1 MRDIRVVIIVV
12 FALLAIAS
20 AFFLTRLRFTF
31 DFEQFFP
38 RGDKDLEIFREF
50 IASFETDD
58 NFLLVAVRRE
68 EGAFE
73 QKFLEQFHD
82 FSLAA
87 RKLPHVS
94 ESQAL
99 TQIGYPLKTPFGFTT
114 IPAIHI
120 DDPSR
125 YEEERDRILRDER
138 FVNNLISEDGN
149 TLVVL
154 LKTVNS
160 IDLEQARVLMEG
172 LDELI
177 AGYNFDEYHYLGRA
191 YFQTELVAM
200 QKREIMVS
208 AGVAGILVSLIM
220 FWIFRRTWGIV
231 IALISIG
238 LGMLLFMGLLGATGR
253 PLNAMAA
260 LYPVLMIIVGTSDVI
275 HIMSKYIDELR
286 KGKSKQEAIQVTI
299 KEIGLATLLTSIT
312 TAIGF
317 ATLLTSRVDPIRDFG
332 LNAAAGVLVAYI
344 TVIFFTTALLSYFKA
359 DQLMK
364 IGKSIAFWE
373 NSMLSSYRLTLS
385 KGTAIKWGALAML
398 IVCGIGISRIN
409 TNYGIIDNL
418 PRGEKITE
426 DFTFFERELTG
437 FRPMELAVYTQGDYQ
452 VDDYAVIREM
462 DKIEGYLRQFPSIQA
477 IGSITTLYK
486 SINQAFNN
494 NREDAFIVTENERQ
508 FERYRR
514 LTGQL
519 PKFDPNVL
527 VSKDG
532 TKARITSRIKDVG
545 ADTIKA
551 MGLRIDNWI
560 DQHIDSEVI
569 KVNRTGT
576 GVIID
581 KNAEY
586 IRRSLLEG
594 LGIAVVIVSVLMAF
608 LFQNWRIL
616 LIALVPNIFPL
627 LLAGALIGYLGI
639 ELEAGVSIVFAVIFG
654 IAVDDTIHFLSKY
667 KLALNKGMERE
678 EAIKITFVETGKA
691 IVLTSIILF
700 FGFLVMLFSIHPPSV
715 VVGLLISLTLLSAL
729 ISDLLLIPVMIRWMQ
744 PAQQEAIQKGEK
756 MVTGNG

>member
-1 MRDIRVVIIVV
+1 M
-12 FALLAIAS
+12 
-20 AFFLTRLRFTF
+20 
-31 DFEQFFP
+31 
-38 RGDKDLEIFREF
+38 
-50 IASFETDD
+50 
-58 NFLLVAVRRE
+58 AVRRD
-68 EGAFE
+68 EGAFD
-73 QKFLEQFHD
+73 QTFLEQFHD
-82 FSLAA
+82 FSLKA
-87 RKLPHVS
+87 RQLPNVL
-94 ESQAL
+94 ESQSL

-125 YEEERDRILRDER
+125 YAGERERILRDDR
-138 FVNNLISEDGN
+138 FVNNLISEDGK

-154 LKTVNS
+154 LKTINS
-160 IDLEQARVLMEG
+160 IDLDQARVLMEG
-172 LDELI
+172 LDALI
-177 AGYNFDEYHYLGRA
+177 TRYNFEEYHYLGRA

-200 QKREIMVS
+200 QKREIVVS
-208 AGVAGILVSLIM
+208 AGVAGVLVSLIM
-220 FWIFRRTWGIV
+220 FWIFRRARGIA
-231 IALISIG
+231 IALVSIG

-286 KGKSKQEAIQVTI
+286 KGKGQQEAIQVTI

-332 LNAAAGVLVAYI
+332 LNAAAGVIVAYI
-344 TVIFFTTALLSYFKA
+344 TVIFFTTSLLSYFKA

-373 NSMLSSYRLTLS
+373 NSMLRSYRFTLS
-385 KGTAIKWGALAML
+385 KGNAIKWGALFML
-398 IVCGIGISRIN
+398 VVCGIGISRIT

-426 DFTFFERELTG
+426 DFTFFEKELTG

-452 VDDYAVIREM
+452 VNDYAVIREM
-462 DKIEGYLRQFPSIQA
+462 DKIEGYLRQFPSLQA

-494 NREDAFIVTENERQ
+494 NREDAFVVTDDEGQ
-508 FERYRR
+508 FNRYRR
-514 LTGQL
+514 LSSQL
-519 PKFDPNVL
+519 PKFDPNIL
-527 VSKDG
+527 VSNDG
-532 TKARITSRIKDVG
+532 KKARITSRIKDVG

-551 MGLRIDNWI
+551 MGLQIDTWI
-560 DQHIDSEVI
+560 NNNIDSDVI

-586 IRRSLLEG
+586 IRRSLLQG
-594 LGIAVVIVSVLMAF
+594 LGIAVLIVSVLMAF

-616 LIALVPNIFPL
+616 IIALVPNIFPL

-667 KLALNKGMERE
+667 KLALNKGLERE

-756 MVTGNG
+756 MVTG

>member
-1 MRDIRVVIIVV
+1 MRDIRVVIIAV

-58 NFLLVAVRRE
+58 NFLLVAVRRD
-68 EGAFE
+68 EGAFD
-73 QKFLEQFHD
+73 QAFLERFHD
-82 FSLAA
+82 FSLEA
-87 RKLPHVS
+87 RQLPHVL
-94 ESQAL
+94 ESQSL
-99 TQIGYPLKTPFGFTT
+99 TQIGYPLKIPFGFTT

-125 YEEERDRILRDER
+125 YGGERERILRDDR
-138 FVNNLISEDGN
+138 FVNNLISEDGK

-154 LKTVNS
+154 LKTINS
-160 IDLEQARVLMEG
+160 IDLDQARALMEG

-177 AGYNFDEYHYLGRA
+177 AGYNFEEYHYLGRA

-200 QKREIMVS
+200 QKREIIVS
-208 AGVAGILVSLIM
+208 AGVAGVLVSLIM
-220 FWIFRRTWGIV
+220 FWIFRRARGIA
-231 IALISIG
+231 IALVSIG

-286 KGKSKQEAIQVTI
+286 KGKGQQEAIQVTI

-317 ATLLTSRVDPIRDFG
+317 ATLFTSRVDPIRDFG
-332 LNAAAGVLVAYI
+332 LNAAAGVIVAYI
-344 TVIFFTTALLSYFKA
+344 TVIFFTTSLLSYFKA

-373 NSMLSSYRLTLS
+373 HSMLRSYRFTLS
-385 KGTAIKWGALAML
+385 NGNAIKWGALFML
-398 IVCGIGISRIN
+398 IICGIGISRIT

-426 DFTFFERELTG
+426 DFTFFEKELTG

-452 VDDYAVIREM
+452 VNDYAVIREM
-462 DKIEGYLRQFPSIQA
+462 DKIEGYLRQFPSLQA

-494 NREDAFIVTENERQ
+494 NREDAFVVTENERQ
-508 FERYRR
+508 FNQYRR
-514 LTGQL
+514 LSGQL
-519 PKFDPNVL
+519 PKFDPNIL

-551 MGLRIDNWI
+551 MGLQIDAWI
-560 DQHIDSEVI
+560 DKNIDGDVI

-586 IRRSLLEG
+586 IRRSLLQG
-594 LGIAVVIVSVLMAF
+594 LGIAVLIVSVLMAF

-616 LIALVPNIFPL
+616 IIALVPNIFPL

-667 KLALNKGMERE
+667 KLALNKGLERE

-756 MVTGNG
+756 MVTG

>member
-1 MRDIRVVIIVV
+1 MRDIRLVIICV
-12 FALLAIAS
+12 FVLLAIAS

-68 EGAFE
+68 EGVFE
-73 QKFLEQFHD
+73 QQFLRQFHD

-87 RKLPHVS
+87 RKLPHVL

-99 TQIGYPLKTPFGFTT
+99 TQMGYPIKTPFGFTT

-120 DDPSR
+120 DDASR
-125 YEEERDRILRDER
+125 YADEKARLLRDER
-138 FVNNLISEDGN
+138 FVNNLISADAK

-160 IDLEQARVLMEG
+160 IDLDQARTLMTA
-172 LDELI
+172 LDALI
-177 AGYNFDEYHYLGRA
+177 SGYEFEEYHYLGRA

-200 QKREIMVS
+200 QKREIIVS
-208 AGVAGILVSLIM
+208 AGVAGMLVSLIM
-220 FWIFRRTWGIV
+220 FWIFRRTRGIA
-231 IALISIG
+231 IALVSIG

-286 KGKSKQEAIQVTI
+286 KGKSKRDAIQVTI
-299 KEIGLATLLTSIT
+299 REIGLATFLTSIT

-332 LNAAAGVLVAYI
+332 LNAAGGVLVAYI
-344 TVIFFTTALLSYFKA
+344 TVIFFTTSLLSYFKA

-364 IGKSIAFWE
+364 IGKSIVFWE
-373 NSMLSSYRLTLS
+373 KMMLSSYRFTIS
-385 KGTAIKWGALAML
+385 RGNAIKWGALSLL
-398 IVCGIGISRIN
+398 IICGIGISSIT

-418 PRGEKITE
+418 PRGKKITE
-426 DFTFFERELTG
+426 DFTFFEKELTG
-437 FRPMELAVYTQGDYQ
+437 FRPMELAVYTQGDYE
-452 VDDYAVIREM
+452 VNDYAVIQEM
-462 DKIEGYLRQFPSIQA
+462 DKIEAYLHQFPGLEA

-486 SINQAFNN
+486 SIHQAFNN
-494 NREDAFIVTENERQ
+494 NREDAFMVPTSERQ
-508 FERYRR
+508 FARYRR
-514 LTGQL
+514 LADQL

-532 TKARITSRIKDVG
+532 TKARITSRIKDIG
-545 ADTIKA
+545 ADSIKA
-551 MGLRIDNWI
+551 MGLHIDNWI
-560 DQHIDSEVI
+560 AKNIDDSVI

-586 IRRSLLEG
+586 IRRSLLQG
-594 LGIAVVIVSVLMAF
+594 LGIAVVIVSLIMAL

-616 LIALVPNIFPL
+616 IIALVPNIFPL

-667 KLALNKGMERE
+667 KLALNKGMARE
-678 EAIKITFVETGKA
+678 EAIRITFVETGKA

-729 ISDLLLIPVMIRWMQ
+729 ISDLLLIPVLIRWIQ
-744 PAQQEAIQKGEK
+744 PAHSEA
-756 MVTGNG
+756 VP

>member
-1 MRDIRVVIIVV
+1 MRDIRLVIICV
-12 FALLAIAS
+12 FVLLAIAS

-73 QKFLEQFHD
+73 QQFLRQFHD

-87 RKLPHVS
+87 RKLPHVL

-99 TQIGYPLKTPFGFTT
+99 TQMGYPIKTPFGFTT

-120 DDPSR
+120 DDTSR
-125 YEEERDRILRDER
+125 YADEKARLLRDER
-138 FVNNLISEDGN
+138 FVNNLISADAK

-160 IDLEQARVLMEG
+160 IDLDQARTLMTA
-172 LDELI
+172 LDALI
-177 AGYNFDEYHYLGRA
+177 SDYEFEEYHYLGRA

-200 QKREIMVS
+200 QKREIIVS
-208 AGVAGILVSLIM
+208 AGVAGVLVSLIM
-220 FWIFRRTWGIV
+220 FWIFRRTRGIA
-231 IALISIG
+231 IALVSIG

-286 KGKSKQEAIQVTI
+286 KGKSKRDAIQITI
-299 KEIGLATLLTSIT
+299 REIGLATLLTSIT

-332 LNAAAGVLVAYI
+332 LNAAGGVLVAYI
-344 TVIFFTTALLSYFKA
+344 TVIFFTTSLLSYFKA

-364 IGKSIAFWE
+364 IGKSIVFWE
-373 NSMLSSYRLTLS
+373 KMMLSSYRFTITR
-385 KGTAIKWGALAML
+385 GNAIKWGALSLL
-398 IVCGIGISRIN
+398 IICGIGISSIT

-418 PRGEKITE
+418 PRGKKITE
-426 DFTFFERELTG
+426 DFTFFEKELTG
-437 FRPMELAVYTQGDYQ
+437 FRPMELAVYTQGDYE
-452 VDDYAVIREM
+452 VNDYAVIQEM
-462 DKIEGYLRQFPSIQA
+462 DKIEAYLHQFPGLEA

-486 SINQAFNN
+486 SIHQAFNN
-494 NREDAFIVTENERQ
+494 NREDAFTVPASERQ
-508 FERYRR
+508 FARYRR
-514 LTGQL
+514 LADQL

-532 TKARITSRIKDVG
+532 TKARITSRIKDIG
-545 ADTIKA
+545 ADSIKA

-560 DQHIDSEVI
+560 ARNIDDSVI

-586 IRRSLLEG
+586 IRRSLLQG
-594 LGIAVVIVSVLMAF
+594 LGIAVVIVSLIMAL

-616 LIALVPNIFPL
+616 IIALVPNIFPL

-667 KLALNKGMERE
+667 KLALNKGMARE
-678 EAIKITFVETGKA
+678 EAIRITFVETGKA

-729 ISDLLLIPVMIRWMQ
+729 ISDLLLIPVLIRWIQ
-744 PAQQEAIQKGEK
+744 PAHSEAVPEEK
-756 MVTGNG
+756 ELSVG

>member
-1 MRDIRVVIIVV
+1 MRDIRLLIICI
-12 FALLAIAS
+12 FAFLAIAS
-20 AFFLTRLRFTF
+20 AFFVTRLKFTF

-38 RGDKDLEIFREF
+38 RGDKDLEVFREF

-73 QKFLEQFHD
+73 QSFLEAFHD

-87 RKLPHVS
+87 RNLPHVL

-99 TQIGYPLKTPFGFTT
+99 TQLGYPVKTPFGFTT
-114 IPAIHI
+114 IPAIHL

-125 YEEERDRILRDER
+125 YEEEKARLLRDER
-138 FVNNLISEDGN
+138 FVNNLISADAK
-149 TLVVL
+149 TLVVF

-160 IDLEQARVLMEG
+160 IDLEKARTLMT
-172 LDELI
+172 ELNNLV
-177 AGYNFDEYHYLGRA
+177 AKYSFEEYHYLGRA

-200 QKREIMVS
+200 QKREITVS

-231 IALISIG
+231 IALVSIG
-238 LGMLLFMGLLGATGR
+238 LGMLLFLGLLGALGR

-286 KGKSKQEAIQVTI
+286 KGKRKREAIRITI
-299 KEIGLATLLTSIT
+299 REIGLATLLTSIT

-332 LNAAAGVLVAYI
+332 LNAAAGVMVAYI
-344 TVIFFTTALLSYFKA
+344 TVIFFTTSLLSYFKA

-364 IGKSIAFWE
+364 IGKSITFWE
-373 NSMLSSYRLTLS
+373 NSMLSSYRFTIRNA
-385 KGTAIKWGALAML
+385 KAIKWGALAL
-398 IVCGIGISRIN
+398 LLVCGLGISQIN

-418 PRGEKITE
+418 PRGKKITE
-426 DFTFFERELTG
+426 DFTFFEEELTG
-437 FRPMELAVYTQGDYQ
+437 FRPMELAVYVQDNYK
-452 VDDYAVIREM
+452 VNDYAVIQAM
-462 DKIEGYLRQFPSIQA
+462 DKIEGYLHQFPGLEA

-486 SINQAFNN
+486 SLNQAFNN
-494 NREDAFIVTENERQ
+494 NREDAFVIPANEQQ
-508 FERYRR
+508 FVRYRR
-514 LTGQL
+514 LADQL

-532 TKARITSRIKDVG
+532 TKARITSRIKDIG
-545 ADTIKA
+545 ADNIKA
-551 MGLRIDNWI
+551 MGQDIDRWI
-560 DQHIDSEVI
+560 DENIDEEVI

-586 IRRSLLEG
+586 IRKSLLQG
-594 LGIAVVIVSVLMAF
+594 LGIAVVIVSIIMAL

-616 LIALVPNIFPL
+616 IIALVPNIFPL
-627 LLAGALIGYLGI
+627 LLAGALIGYLAI

-729 ISDLLLIPVMIRWMQ
+729 VSDLLLIPVMIRWIQ
-744 PAQQEAIQKGEK
+744 PAQPEAVPQEKEK
-756 MVTGNG
+756 ILTK

>member
-1 MRDIRVVIIVV
+1 MRDIRVVIIAV
-12 FALLAIAS
+12 FALLAIVS

-38 RGDKDLEIFREF
+38 RGDKDLEVFREF

-58 NFLLVAVRRE
+58 NFLLVAVRRD

-73 QKFLEQFHD
+73 QGFLEQFHD
-82 FSLAA
+82 FSLEA
-87 RKLPHVS
+87 RQLPHVL

-99 TQIGYPLKTPFGFTT
+99 TQISYPLKTPFGFTS

-125 YEEERDRILRDER
+125 YAQEKARILKDDR
-138 FVNNLISEDGN
+138 FVNNLISADGK

-154 LKTVNS
+154 LKTINS
-160 IDLEQARVLMEG
+160 IDLDQARALMEG

-177 AGYNFDEYHYLGRA
+177 ASYNFEEYHYLGRA

-200 QKREIMVS
+200 QKREITVS
-208 AGVAGILVSLIM
+208 AGVAGVLVSLIM
-220 FWIFRRTWGIV
+220 FWIFRRARGIA
-231 IALISIG
+231 IALVSIG

-286 KGKSKQEAIQVTI
+286 KGKGKQEAIQVTI

-332 LNAAAGVLVAYI
+332 LNAAAGVIVAYI
-344 TVIFFTTALLSYFKA
+344 TVIFFTTSLLSYFKA

-373 NSMLSSYRLTLS
+373 NSMLRSYRFTLS
-385 KGTAIKWGALAML
+385 NGNAIKWGALLML

-418 PRGEKITE
+418 PRGKKITE
-426 DFTFFERELTG
+426 DFTFFEEELTG
-437 FRPMELAVYTQGDYQ
+437 FRPMELAVYTQGDYE
-452 VDDYAVIREM
+452 VDDYEVIREM
-462 DKIEGYLRQFPSIQA
+462 DKIEGYLRQFPSLQA

-486 SINQAFNN
+486 SIHQAFNN
-494 NREDAFIVTENERQ
+494 NREDAFVLTENEREFQ
-508 FERYRR
+508 KYRR
-514 LTGQL
+514 LSGRL

-545 ADTIKA
+545 ADTIKS
-551 MGLRIDNWI
+551 MGLQIDAWI
-560 DQHIDSEVI
+560 DKHIDSEVI

-586 IRRSLLEG
+586 IRRSLLQG
-594 LGIAVVIVSVLMAF
+594 LGIAVLIVSVLMAF

-616 LIALVPNIFPL
+616 IIALVPNMFPL

-667 KLALNKGMERE
+667 KLALHKGMERE

-729 ISDLLLIPVMIRWMQ
+729 ISDLLLIPVIIRWMQ

-756 MVTGNG
+756 MVTG

>member
-1 MRDIRVVIIVV
+1 MRDIRVVIIAV

-58 NFLLVAVRRE
+58 NFLLVAVRKE
-68 EGAFE
+68 DGAFE
-73 QKFLEQFHD
+73 QTFLEQFHD
-82 FSLAA
+82 FSLEA
-87 RKLPHVS
+87 RKLPHVQ

-125 YEEERDRILRDER
+125 YDEERERILRDDR
-138 FVNNLISEDGN
+138 FVNNLISEDGK

-160 IDLEQARVLMEG
+160 IDLDQARTLMEG

-177 AGYNFDEYHYLGRA
+177 AGYNFEEYHYLGRA

-208 AGVAGILVSLIM
+208 AGVAGVLVSLIM

-231 IALISIG
+231 IALVSIG

-286 KGKSKQEAIQVTI
+286 KGKGQSEAIQITI

-332 LNAAAGVLVAYI
+332 LNAAAGVIVAYI

-385 KGTAIKWGALAML
+385 KGTAIKWGALFML
-398 IVCGIGISRIN
+398 IICGIGISRIT

-426 DFTFFERELTG
+426 DFTFFEKELTG

-462 DKIEGYLRQFPSIQA
+462 DKIEGYLRQFPSLQA

-494 NREDAFIVTENERQ
+494 NREDAFVVTENERQ

-560 DQHIDSEVI
+560 AKNIDSDVV

-586 IRRSLLEG
+586 IRRSLLQG
-594 LGIAVVIVSVLMAF
+594 LGIAVLIVSVLMAL

-616 LIALVPNIFPL
+616 IIALVPNIFPL

-729 ISDLLLIPVMIRWMQ
+729 VSDLLLIPVMIRWMQ

-756 MVTGNG
+756 MVTG

>member
-1 MRDIRVVIIVV
+1 MRDIRVVIIAV

-58 NFLLVAVRRE
+58 NFLLVAVRRD
-68 EGAFE
+68 EGAFD
-73 QKFLEQFHD
+73 QTFLEQFHD
-82 FSLAA
+82 FSLKA
-87 RKLPHVS
+87 RQLPNVL
-94 ESQAL
+94 ESQSL

-125 YEEERDRILRDER
+125 YAGERERILRDDR
-138 FVNNLISEDGN
+138 FVNNLISEDGK

-154 LKTVNS
+154 LKTINS
-160 IDLEQARVLMEG
+160 IDLDQARVLMEG
-172 LDELI
+172 LDALI
-177 AGYNFDEYHYLGRA
+177 TRYNFEEYHYLGRA

-200 QKREIMVS
+200 QKREIVVS
-208 AGVAGILVSLIM
+208 AGVAGVLVSLIM
-220 FWIFRRTWGIV
+220 FWIFRRARGIA
-231 IALISIG
+231 IALVSIG

-286 KGKSKQEAIQVTI
+286 KGKGQQEAIQVTI

-332 LNAAAGVLVAYI
+332 LNAAAGVIVAYI
-344 TVIFFTTALLSYFKA
+344 TVIFFTTSLLSYFKA

-373 NSMLSSYRLTLS
+373 NSMLRSYRFTLS
-385 KGTAIKWGALAML
+385 KGNAIKWGALFML
-398 IVCGIGISRIN
+398 VVCGIGISRIT

-426 DFTFFERELTG
+426 DFTFFEKELTG

-452 VDDYAVIREM
+452 VNDYAVIREM
-462 DKIEGYLRQFPSIQA
+462 DKIEGYLRQFPSLQA

-494 NREDAFIVTENERQ
+494 NREDAFVVTDDEGQ
-508 FERYRR
+508 FNRYRR
-514 LTGQL
+514 LSSQL
-519 PKFDPNVL
+519 PKFDPNIL
-527 VSKDG
+527 VSNDG
-532 TKARITSRIKDVG
+532 KKARITSRIKDVG

-551 MGLRIDNWI
+551 MGLQIDTWI
-560 DQHIDSEVI
+560 NNNIDSDVI

-586 IRRSLLEG
+586 IRRSLLQG
-594 LGIAVVIVSVLMAF
+594 LGIAVLIVSVLMAF

-616 LIALVPNIFPL
+616 IIALVPNIFPL

-667 KLALNKGMERE
+667 KLALNKGLERE

-756 MVTGNG
+756 MVTG

>member
-1 MRDIRVVIIVV
+1 MRDIRVVIICV

-38 RGDKDLEIFREF
+38 RGDKDLEVFREF
-50 IASFETDD
+50 ISSFETDD

-73 QKFLEQFHD
+73 QRFLEQFHD
-82 FSLAA
+82 FSLVS
-87 RKLPHVS
+87 RKLPHVL
-94 ESQAL
+94 ESQSL
-99 TQIGYPLKTPFGFTT
+99 TQMGYPLKTPFGFTT

-125 YEEERDRILRDER
+125 YADEQERLLRDER
-138 FVNNLISEDGN
+138 FVNNLISADGK

-160 IDLEQARVLMEG
+160 IDLEQARELMEA

-177 AGYNFDEYHYLGRA
+177 SGYNFKEYHYLGRA

-220 FWIFRRTWGIV
+220 FWIFRRAWGIV
-231 IALISIG
+231 IALVSIG

-286 KGKSKQEAIQVTI
+286 KGKPKREAIQITI

-332 LNAAAGVLVAYI
+332 LNAAGGVIVAYI

-364 IGKSIAFWE
+364 IGKSLAFWE
-373 NSMLSSYRLTLS
+373 NSMLSSYRFTI
-385 KGTAIKWGALAML
+385 KNGNAIKWGALFLL
-398 IVCGIGISRIN
+398 IICGVGISTIT

-418 PRGEKITE
+418 PRGKKITE
-426 DFTFFERELTG
+426 DFTFFEKELTG
-437 FRPMELAVYTQGDYQ
+437 FRPMELAVYTQGDYE
-452 VDDYAVIREM
+452 VNDYEVIREM
-462 DKIEGYLRQFPSIQA
+462 AKIEDYLHQFPGLQA

-486 SINQAFNN
+486 SMHQAFNN
-494 NREDAFIVTENERQ
+494 NREDAFKVPENKQQ
-508 FERYRR
+508 FARYRR
-514 LTGQL
+514 LTDQL
-519 PKFDPNVL
+519 PKFDPNIL

-532 TKARITSRIKDVG
+532 TKARITSRIKDIG

-560 DQHIDSEVI
+560 AQNIDEEVI

-586 IRRSLLEG
+586 IRRSLLQG
-594 LGIAVVIVSVLMAF
+594 LGIAVLIVSVLMAF

-616 LIALVPNIFPL
+616 LIALVPNMFPL

-667 KLALNKGMERE
+667 KLALNKGMPRE

-729 ISDLLLIPVMIRWMQ
+729 VSDLLLIPVMIRWMQ

-756 MVTGNG
+756 IVTG

>member
-1 MRDIRVVIIVV
+1 MRDIRVVIISV
-12 FALLAIAS
+12 FVLLAIAS

-38 RGDKDLEIFREF
+38 RGDEDLEIFRAF
-50 IASFETDD
+50 IAEFETDD

-68 EGAFE
+68 EGAFD
-73 QKFLEQFHD
+73 QAFLQDFHD
-82 FSLAA
+82 FSIAT
-87 RKLPHVS
+87 RKIPHVV
-94 ESQAL
+94 ESQAI
-99 TQIGYPLKTPFGFTT
+99 TQMSYPLKTPFGFTA
-114 IPAIHI
+114 IPTIHI

-125 YEEERDRILRDER
+125 YPAERARILKDER
-138 FVNNLISEDGN
+138 FVNNLISADGK

-154 LKTVNS
+154 LKTVDS
-160 IDLEQARVLMEG
+160 IDLEQARELMDS
-172 LDELI
+172 LNELV
-177 AGYNFDEYHYLGRA
+177 NEHDFEEYHYLGRA
-191 YFQTELVAM
+191 YFQKELVAM
-200 QKREIMVS
+200 QKREITVS
-208 AGVAGILVSLIM
+208 ALISGLLVSLIM
-220 FWIFRRTWGIV
+220 FWIFRRTRGIA
-231 IALISIG
+231 IALASIG
-238 LGMLLFMGLLGATGR
+238 LGMLLFMGLLGALGR

-286 KGKSKQEAIQVTI
+286 KGSSKKEAITVTI
-299 KEIGLATLLTSIT
+299 KEIGLATLLTSLT

-317 ATLLTSRVDPIRDFG
+317 GTLLTSRVDPIRDFG
-332 LNAAAGVLVAYI
+332 LNAALGVVVAYI
-344 TVIFFTTALLSYFKA
+344 TVIFFTTSLLSYFKA

-364 IGKSIAFWE
+364 MGKSLAFWE
-373 NSMLSSYRLTLS
+373 KSMLRSYRFTLANANS
-385 KGTAIKWGALAML
+385 IRWGGLVML
-398 IVCGIGISRIN
+398 ILCVVGISQIN

-426 DFTFFERELTG
+426 DFTFFEKELSG
-437 FRPMELAVYTQGDYQ
+437 FRPMELAVYTQGDYK
-452 VDDYAVIREM
+452 VRDFEVIREM
-462 DKIEGYLRQFPSIQA
+462 DKIEDYLRQFPSLQA

-486 SINQAFNN
+486 SLNQAFNN
-494 NREDAFIVTENERQ
+494 NREDAFDVPPNEGQ
-508 FERYRR
+508 FNRMRR
-514 LTGQL
+514 LADQL

-532 TKARITSRIKDVG
+532 KKARITSRIKDVG

-560 DQHIDSEVI
+560 AANIDKEI
-569 KVNRTGT
+569 IQIDRTGT
-576 GVIID
+576 GLIID

-594 LGIAVVIVSVLMAF
+594 LGIAVVIVSALMAF
-608 LFQNWRIL
+608 LFKDWRIL
-616 LIALVPNIFPL
+616 IIALIPNMFPL

-667 KLALNKGMERE
+667 KLALNKGLDRE
-678 EAIKITFVETGKA
+678 AAIRITFLETGKA

-700 FGFLVMLFSIHPPSV
+700 FGFLVMLFSVHPPSV

-729 ISDLLLIPVMIRWMQ
+729 VSDLLLIPVFIRWMQ
-744 PAQQEAIQKGEK
+744 PAEKILSQEEHLVNK
-756 MVTGNG
+756 

>member
-1 MRDIRVVIIVV
+1 MRDIRVVIIFV

-73 QKFLEQFHD
+73 QGFLEQFHD

-87 RKLPHVS
+87 RKLPHVQ

-138 FVNNLISEDGN
+138 FVNNLISEDGK

-160 IDLEQARVLMEG
+160 IGLEQARVLMEG

-177 AGYNFDEYHYLGRA
+177 AGYHFNEYHYLGRA

-208 AGVAGILVSLIM
+208 AGVAGVLVSLIM
-220 FWIFRRTWGIV
+220 FWIFRRTRGIL
-231 IALISIG
+231 IALASIG

-286 KGKSKQEAIQVTI
+286 KGKTQRDAIQITI

-373 NSMLSSYRLTLS
+373 NSMLSSYRLTIS

-398 IVCGIGISRIN
+398 IVCGIGISRIT

-418 PRGEKITE
+418 PRGKKITE
-426 DFTFFERELTG
+426 DFNFFEKELTG

-462 DKIEGYLRQFPSIQA
+462 DKIEGYLRQFPSLQA

-514 LTGQL
+514 LSGQL

-551 MGLRIDNWI
+551 MGSRIDAWI
-560 DQHIDSEVI
+560 DKHIDSDVI

-586 IRRSLLEG
+586 IRRSLLQG
-594 LGIAVVIVSVLMAF
+594 LGIAILIVSVLMAF
-608 LFQNWRIL
+608 LFRNWRIL
-616 LIALVPNIFPL
+616 IIALVPNLFPL

-667 KLALNKGMERE
+667 KLALNKGLERE

-729 ISDLLLIPVMIRWMQ
+729 ISDLLLIPVMIRWLQ

-756 MVTGNG
+756 MVTG

>member
-1 MRDIRVVIIVV
+1 MRDIRVVIIAV

-58 NFLLVAVRRE
+58 NFLLVAVRKE
-68 EGAFE
+68 DGAFE
-73 QKFLEQFHD
+73 QTFLEQFHD
-82 FSLAA
+82 FSFEA
-87 RKLPHVS
+87 RKQPHVQ

-125 YEEERDRILRDER
+125 YDEERERILRDDR
-138 FVNNLISEDGN
+138 FVNNLISEDGK

-160 IDLEQARVLMEG
+160 IDLDQARTLMEG

-177 AGYNFDEYHYLGRA
+177 AGYNFEEYHYLGRA

-200 QKREIMVS
+200 QKREILVS
-208 AGVAGILVSLIM
+208 AGVAGVLVSLIM

-231 IALISIG
+231 IALVSIG

-286 KGKSKQEAIQVTI
+286 KGKGQSEAIQITI

-332 LNAAAGVLVAYI
+332 LNAAAGVIVAYI

-385 KGTAIKWGALAML
+385 KGTAIKWGALFML
-398 IVCGIGISRIN
+398 IICGIGISRIT

-418 PRGEKITE
+418 PRGEKITK
-426 DFTFFERELTG
+426 DFTFFEKELTG

-462 DKIEGYLRQFPSIQA
+462 DKIEGYLRQFPSLQA

-494 NREDAFIVTENERQ
+494 NREDAFVVTENERQ

-560 DQHIDSEVI
+560 AKNIDSDVV

-586 IRRSLLEG
+586 IRRSLLQG
-594 LGIAVVIVSVLMAF
+594 LGIAVLIVSVLMAF

-616 LIALVPNIFPL
+616 IIALVPNIFPL

-729 ISDLLLIPVMIRWMQ
+729 VSDLLLIPVMIRWMQ

-756 MVTGNG
+756 MVTG

>member
-1 MRDIRVVIIVV
+1 MRDIRVVIIAV

-58 NFLLVAVRRE
+58 NFLLVAVRKE
-68 EGAFE
+68 DGAFE
-73 QKFLEQFHD
+73 QTFLEQFHD
-82 FSLAA
+82 FSLEA
-87 RKLPHVS
+87 RKLPHVQ

-125 YEEERDRILRDER
+125 YDEESILRDDR
-138 FVNNLISEDGN
+138 FVNNLISEDGK

-160 IDLEQARVLMEG
+160 IDLDQARTLMEG

-177 AGYNFDEYHYLGRA
+177 AGYNFEEYHYLGRA

-208 AGVAGILVSLIM
+208 AGVAGVLVSLIM

-231 IALISIG
+231 IALVSIG

-286 KGKSKQEAIQVTI
+286 KGKGQSEAIQITI

-332 LNAAAGVLVAYI
+332 LNAAAGVIVAYI

-385 KGTAIKWGALAML
+385 KGTAIKWGALFML
-398 IVCGIGISRIN
+398 IICGIGISRIT

-426 DFTFFERELTG
+426 DFTFFEKELTG

-462 DKIEGYLRQFPSIQA
+462 DKIEGYLRQFPSLQA

-494 NREDAFIVTENERQ
+494 NREDAFVVTENERQ

-560 DQHIDSEVI
+560 AKNIDSDVV

-586 IRRSLLEG
+586 IRRSLLQG
-594 LGIAVVIVSVLMAF
+594 LGIAVLIVSVLMAL

-616 LIALVPNIFPL
+616 IIALVPNIFPL

-729 ISDLLLIPVMIRWMQ
+729 VSDLLLIPVMIRWMQ

-756 MVTGNG
+756 MVTG

>member
-1 MRDIRVVIIVV
+1 MRDIRVVIICV

-38 RGDKDLEIFREF
+38 RGDKDLEVFREF

-73 QKFLEQFHD
+73 QGFLEQFHD
-82 FSLAA
+82 FSLVS
-87 RKLPHVS
+87 RKLPHIS
-94 ESQAL
+94 ESQSL
-99 TQIGYPLKTPFGFTT
+99 TQMGYPLKTPFGFTT

-125 YEEERDRILRDER
+125 YADEKERLLRDER
-138 FVNNLISEDGN
+138 FVNNLISADGK

-160 IDLEQARVLMEG
+160 IDLEQARELMEA
-172 LDELI
+172 LDALI
-177 AGYNFDEYHYLGRA
+177 SRYNFKEYHYLGRA

-220 FWIFRRTWGIV
+220 FWIFRRTWGIF
-231 IALISIG
+231 IALLSIG

-286 KGKSKQEAIQVTI
+286 KGKPKREAIQITI

-332 LNAAAGVLVAYI
+332 LNAAGGVIVAYI

-364 IGKSIAFWE
+364 IGKSLAFWE
-373 NSMLSSYRLTLS
+373 NSMLSSYRFTI
-385 KGTAIKWGALAML
+385 KNGNAIKWGALLLL
-398 IVCGIGISRIN
+398 IICGIGISTIT

-418 PRGEKITE
+418 PRGKKITE
-426 DFTFFERELTG
+426 DFTFFEEELTG
-437 FRPMELAVYTQGDYQ
+437 FRPMELAVYAQGNFEVNDYE
-452 VDDYAVIREM
+452 VIREM
-462 DKIEGYLRQFPSIQA
+462 DKIEDYLHQFPGLQA

-486 SINQAFNN
+486 SMHQAFNN
-494 NREDAFIVTENERQ
+494 NREDAFIVPENKQQ
-508 FERYRR
+508 FARYQR

-519 PKFDPNVL
+519 PKFDPNIL

-532 TKARITSRIKDVG
+532 TKARITSRIKDIG

-560 DQHIDSEVI
+560 AQNIDDEVI

-586 IRRSLLEG
+586 IRRSLLQG
-594 LGIAVVIVSVLMAF
+594 LGIAVLIVSILMAF

-616 LIALVPNIFPL
+616 IIALVPNMFPL

-729 ISDLLLIPVMIRWMQ
+729 ISDLLLIPVMVRWMQ

-756 MVTGNG
+756 MVTG

>member
-1 MRDIRVVIIVV
+1 MRDIRVVIIAV

-58 NFLLVAVRRE
+58 NFLLVAVRKE
-68 EGAFE
+68 DGAFE
-73 QKFLEQFHD
+73 QTFLEQFHD
-82 FSLAA
+82 FSLEA
-87 RKLPHVS
+87 RKLPHVQ

-125 YEEERDRILRDER
+125 YDEERERILRDDR
-138 FVNNLISEDGN
+138 FVNNLISEDGK

-160 IDLEQARVLMEG
+160 IDLDQARTLMEG

-177 AGYNFDEYHYLGRA
+177 AGYNFEEYHYLGRA

-208 AGVAGILVSLIM
+208 AGVAGVLVSLIM

-231 IALISIG
+231 IALVSIG

-286 KGKSKQEAIQVTI
+286 KGKGQSEAIQITI

-332 LNAAAGVLVAYI
+332 LNAAAGVIVAYI

-385 KGTAIKWGALAML
+385 KGTAIKWGALFML
-398 IVCGIGISRIN
+398 IICGIGISRIT

-426 DFTFFERELTG
+426 DFTFFEKELTG

-462 DKIEGYLRQFPSIQA
+462 DKIEGYLRQFPSLQA

-494 NREDAFIVTENERQ
+494 NREDAFVVTENERQ

-560 DQHIDSEVI
+560 AKNIDSDVV

-586 IRRSLLEG
+586 IRRSLLQG
-594 LGIAVVIVSVLMAF
+594 LGIAVLIVSVLMAF

-616 LIALVPNIFPL
+616 IIALVPNIFPL

-729 ISDLLLIPVMIRWMQ
+729 VSDLLLIPVMIRWMQ

-756 MVTGNG
+756 MVTG

>member
-1 MRDIRVVIIVV
+1 MRDIRVVIIAV
-12 FALLAIAS
+12 FALLAIVS

-38 RGDKDLEIFREF
+38 RGDKDLEVFREF

-68 EGAFE
+68 EGAFD
-73 QKFLEQFHD
+73 QAFLEQFHD
-82 FSLAA
+82 FSLEA
-87 RKLPHVS
+87 RQLPHVL
-94 ESQAL
+94 ESQSL

-114 IPAIHI
+114 IPAIHLN
-120 DDPSR
+120 DPSR
-125 YEEERDRILRDER
+125 YAGDKERILRDDR
-138 FVNNLISEDGN
+138 FVNNLISEDGK

-154 LKTVNS
+154 LKTINS
-160 IDLEQARVLMEG
+160 IDLDQARALIEG
-172 LDELI
+172 LDGLI
-177 AGYNFDEYHYLGRA
+177 TDYNFEEYHYLGRA

-200 QKREIMVS
+200 QKREIIVS
-208 AGVAGILVSLIM
+208 AGVAGVLVSLIM
-220 FWIFRRTWGIV
+220 FWIFRRARGIA
-231 IALISIG
+231 IALVSIG

-286 KGKSKQEAIQVTI
+286 KGKGQQEAIQVTI

-332 LNAAAGVLVAYI
+332 LNAAAGVIVAYI
-344 TVIFFTTALLSYFKA
+344 TVIFFTTSLLSYFKA

-373 NSMLSSYRLTLS
+373 NSMLRSYRFTLS
-385 KGTAIKWGALAML
+385 NGNAIKWGALFML
-398 IVCGIGISRIN
+398 IVCGIGISRIT

-426 DFTFFERELTG
+426 DFTFFEKELTG

-452 VDDYAVIREM
+452 VNDYAVIREM
-462 DKIEGYLRQFPSIQA
+462 DKIEAYLRQFPSLQA

-486 SINQAFNN
+486 SIHQAFNN
-494 NREDAFIVTENERQ
+494 NREDAFIITDNERQ
-508 FERYRR
+508 FNQYRR
-514 LTGQL
+514 LSGQL
-519 PKFDPNVL
+519 PKFDPNIL

-551 MGLRIDNWI
+551 MGLQIDAWI
-560 DQHIDSEVI
+560 DQNIDGDVV

-586 IRRSLLEG
+586 IRRSLLQG
-594 LGIAVVIVSVLMAF
+594 LGIAVLIVSVLMAF

-616 LIALVPNIFPL
+616 IIALVPNIFPL

-667 KLALNKGMERE
+667 KLALNKGLERE

-744 PAQQEAIQKGEK
+744 PAQQEAIQKGEE
-756 MVTGNG
+756 MVTG

>member
-1 MRDIRVVIIVV
+1 MRDIRVVIIAV
-12 FALLAIAS
+12 FALLAVAS

-58 NFLLVAVRRE
+58 NFLLVAVRKQD
-68 EGAFE
+68 GAFD
-73 QKFLEQFHD
+73 QAFLEQFHD
-82 FSLAA
+82 FSLEA
-87 RKLPHVS
+87 RKLPYVQ

-114 IPAIHI
+114 IPAIHM

-125 YEEERDRILRDER
+125 YDEERERILRDER
-138 FVNNLISEDGN
+138 FVNNLISEDGK

-160 IDLEQARVLMEG
+160 IDLDQARTLMEG
-172 LDELI
+172 LDKLI
-177 AGYNFDEYHYLGRA
+177 VGYNFEEYHYLGRA

-208 AGVAGILVSLIM
+208 AGVAGVLVSLIM

-231 IALISIG
+231 IALVSIG

-286 KGKSKQEAIQVTI
+286 KGKEQSEAIQITI

-332 LNAAAGVLVAYI
+332 LNAAAGVIVAYI

-385 KGTAIKWGALAML
+385 KGTSIKWGALFML
-398 IVCGIGISRIN
+398 IICGIGISRIT

-426 DFTFFERELTG
+426 DFTFFEKELTG
-437 FRPMELAVYTQGDYQ
+437 FRPMELAIYTQGDYQ

-462 DKIEGYLRQFPSIQA
+462 DKIEGYLRQFPSLQA

-494 NREDAFIVTENERQ
+494 NREDAFMVTENERQ

-560 DQHIDSEVI
+560 AQNIDSEVI

-586 IRRSLLEG
+586 IRRSLLQG
-594 LGIAVVIVSVLMAF
+594 LGIAVLIVSVLMAF

-616 LIALVPNIFPL
+616 IIALVPNIFPL

-729 ISDLLLIPVMIRWMQ
+729 VSDLLLIPVMIRWMQ

-756 MVTGNG
+756 MVTG

>member
-1 MRDIRVVIIVV
+1 MRDIRVVIIIV
-12 FALLAIAS
+12 FVLLAIAS

-38 RGDKDLEIFREF
+38 RGDEDLEIFRAF
-50 IASFETDD
+50 IAEFETDD

-68 EGAFE
+68 EGAFD
-73 QKFLEQFHD
+73 QGFLQDFHD
-82 FSLAA
+82 FSIAT
-87 RKLPHVS
+87 RKIPHVV
-94 ESQAL
+94 ESQAI
-99 TQIGYPLKTPFGFTT
+99 TQMSYPLKTPFGFTA
-114 IPAIHI
+114 IPTIHI

-125 YEEERDRILRDER
+125 YPAERARILKDER
-138 FVNNLISEDGN
+138 FVNNLISADGK

-154 LKTVNS
+154 LKTVDS
-160 IDLEQARVLMEG
+160 IDLEQARELMDS
-172 LDELI
+172 LNELVNQ
-177 AGYNFDEYHYLGRA
+177 YDFEEYHYLGRA
-191 YFQTELVAM
+191 YFQKELVAM
-200 QKREIMVS
+200 QKREITVS
-208 AGVAGILVSLIM
+208 ALISGLLVSLIM
-220 FWIFRRTWGIV
+220 FWIFRRTRGIA
-231 IALISIG
+231 IALASIG
-238 LGMLLFMGLLGATGR
+238 LGMLLFMGLLGALGR

-286 KGKSKQEAIQVTI
+286 KGSSKKEAITVTI
-299 KEIGLATLLTSIT
+299 KEIGLATLLTSLT

-317 ATLLTSRVDPIRDFG
+317 GTLLTSRVDPIRDFG
-332 LNAAAGVLVAYI
+332 LNAALGVVVAYI
-344 TVIFFTTALLSYFKA
+344 TVIFFTTSLLSYFKA

-364 IGKSIAFWE
+364 MGKSLAFWE
-373 NSMLSSYRLTLS
+373 KSMLRSYRFTLTNAKS
-385 KGTAIKWGALAML
+385 IRWGALVML
-398 IVCGIGISRIN
+398 VLCVVGISQIN

-426 DFTFFERELTG
+426 DFTFFEKELSG
-437 FRPMELAVYTQGDYQ
+437 FRPMELAVYTQGDYK
-452 VDDYAVIREM
+452 VRDFEVIREM
-462 DKIEGYLRQFPSIQA
+462 DKIEDYLRQFPSLQA

-486 SINQAFNN
+486 SLNQAFNN
-494 NREDAFIVTENERQ
+494 NREDAFDVPPNEGQ
-508 FERYRR
+508 FNRMRR
-514 LTGQL
+514 LADQL

-532 TKARITSRIKDVG
+532 KKARITSRIKDVG

-560 DQHIDSEVI
+560 AANIDKEI
-569 KVNRTGT
+569 IQIDRTGT
-576 GVIID
+576 GLIID

-594 LGIAVVIVSVLMAF
+594 LGIAVVIVSALMAF
-608 LFQNWRIL
+608 LFKDWRIL
-616 LIALVPNIFPL
+616 IIALIPNMFPL

-667 KLALNKGMERE
+667 KLALNKGLDRE
-678 EAIKITFVETGKA
+678 AAIRITFLETGKA

-700 FGFLVMLFSIHPPSV
+700 FGFLVMLFSVHPPSV

-729 ISDLLLIPVMIRWMQ
+729 VSDLLLIPVFIRWMQ
-744 PAQQEAIQKGEK
+744 PAEKILSQEEHLVNK
-756 MVTGNG
+756 